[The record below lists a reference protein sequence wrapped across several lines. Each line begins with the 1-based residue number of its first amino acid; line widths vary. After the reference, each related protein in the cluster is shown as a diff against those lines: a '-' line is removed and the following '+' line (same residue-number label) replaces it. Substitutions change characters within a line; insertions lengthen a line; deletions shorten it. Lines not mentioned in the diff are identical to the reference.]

1 MTHAMCCI
9 QPLFALLNA
18 IKFLANIII
27 RGFKAI
33 WKLFRKNKKNILPVY
48 VQKCMIKLTEICAEP
63 LNVYKT
69 TY

>member
-1 MTHAMCCI
+1 MTHDMCYI

-27 RGFKAI
+27 RGFEAI
-33 WKLFRKNKKNILPVY
+33 GSCLEKIKNILPVY
-48 VQKCMIKLTEICAEP
+48 VQKCMVKLTEICAEP